1 MALFHLSVTQTKR
14 SAGQSAIASAAY
26 RAGERLY
33 SEYYGEYS
41 DYTRKGGVICS
52 DILLPSHAP
61 PEYADRQTLWNAV
74 EKAERGKN
82 AQLAYSFDIAL
93 QNEFSLEENIALARR
108 FLLENFVSRGMVVD
122 FAVHQPDRED
132 GGIPNPHFHV
142 LCPIRPIE
150 QDGKWGLKQ
159 RRVYEL
165 DEDGNRIR
173 DQNGEYVFNAVPT
186 TDWGSPETLEHWRQ
200 TWAELCNAK
209 FAEKG
214 LDVRIDHRSYERQ
227 GVDLLPTIHEG
238 ATVRAMEKK
247 GIRTEKGEFNRWIKA
262 TNAVIRDIKKKIAL
276 LFDWIAEA
284 KVELA
289 KPQAPD
295 LVSLLNAY
303 YTQRRAGA
311 YSQKGKV
318 SNLKEM
324 NETFNYLRANGI
336 YSLEDLEH
344 RVSEHSAAT
353 ESLKKTLDEQTARM
367 KAIKRLYDSSAA
379 FQSLKPVYD
388 GLQKIKFEKPRAKY
402 KAEHEAELKQF
413 YAARRKLT
421 GEFPDG
427 KVDKVNE
434 IVDEQEKLPEVAA
447 YYAVWNDLRDTL
459 EGYYKSKP
467 RHHNPLTQQKEFRAI
482 KNAIIQEAERLRQQ
496 MEQKSSQDE
505 EPSTE
510 KTSTEASANPT
521 LADENTS
528 SSTSHSVRLPSEY
541 LLNSTVRLF
550 HQMGR
555 IFRDNAAPPSNPM
568 GIRID
573 SKRRKKLM
581 QKRLAMGHKQDD
593 HEQAQGYE
601 QSL

>member
-93 QNEFSLEENIALARR
+93 QNEFSLEENIALARQ

-150 QDGKWGLKQ
+150 QNGKWGLKQ

-173 DQNGEYVFNAVPT
+173 DQNGEFVFNAVPT
-186 TDWGSPETLEHWRQ
+186 TDWGSPETLEHWREA
-200 TWAELCNAK
+200 WAEMCNAK

-262 TNAVIRDIKKKIAL
+262 TNAVIKDIRKKISL
-276 LFDWIAEA
+276 LFDWITEIKA
-284 KVELA
+284 ELA
-289 KPQAPD
+289 KPQTPD
-295 LVSLLNAY
+295 LVSLLNDY
-303 YTQRRAGA
+303 YTQRKAGA
-311 YSQKGKV
+311 YSQKGKI

-324 NETFNYLRANGI
+324 NETYNYLRANGI
-336 YSLEDLEH
+336 YTLEDLESRLQSH
-344 RVSEHSAAT
+344 RTTVDG
-353 ESLKKTLDEQTARM
+353 LKTTMDSQNARM
-367 KAIKRLYDSSAA
+367 KAI
-379 FQSLKPVYD
+379 
-388 GLQKIKFEKPRAKY
+388 
-402 KAEHEAELKQF
+402 
-413 YAARRKLT
+413 RR
-421 GEFPDG
+421 D
-427 KVDKVNE
+427 
-434 IVDEQEKLPEVAA
+434 I
-447 YYAVWNDLRDTL
+447 
-459 EGYYKSKP
+459 
-467 RHHNPLTQQKEFRAI
+467 PL
-482 KNAIIQEAERLRQQ
+482 
-496 MEQKSSQDE
+496 
-505 EPSTE
+505 
-510 KTSTEASANPT
+510 T
-521 LADENTS
+521 LADERIARAIRENNAKLVIIDPVQAFLGADVDMNRANE
-528 SSTSHSVRLPSEY
+528 VRP
-541 LLNSTVRLF
+541 
-550 HQMGR
+550 
-555 IFRDNAAPPSNPM
+555 IFRSLGDIAQATGCAIVLIGHLNKAVGTQSTYRGLGSIDITAAVRSLLFIGKLKDSPTTRVLIHEKSSLAPP
-568 GIRID
+568 G
-573 SKRRKKLM
+573 
-581 QKRLAMGHKQDD
+581 
-593 HEQAQGYE
+593 
-601 QSL
+601 QSLAFSLGDEKGFEWIGAYDITADELLAGTDTAKTESKTAQAEALILELLADGKRMPSAELEKAVNERGISSRTMRTAKSRIGDRLVTEKDGTAWVCYLRD